1 MSAQRTSS
9 SGTSGQLLSPDAI
22 AALVE
27 AAKEGRLPEDSGAD
41 RSRHRRMRTVDFT
54 RPTKFTADQERRIK
68 RALETFCRTAST
80 RLSAELRMPLELEV
94 INVSQLTWGNA
105 HGQVPSRSVSCL
117 VDVPGVSTRMLLSA
131 ELNLV
136 LTAIELLLGGGGTA
150 GDGSQQRDRRLTDID
165 WALAR
170 HFLDRLVAQLSIVW
184 QDITDVELSV
194 AGLDMHMETAQ
205 TAPVSEPTLALTIEA
220 RMARDSST
228 LALLLPFS
236 AIAPVAG
243 RFSSRDEIAGED
255 ARQTAAVREAVGR
268 VEMTVRAE
276 VAAVELPIEQVLALQ
291 PGDVLR
297 LDARADDGVTLFA
310 DAVPMHR
317 ALPGRSGGRRAVQVT
332 DPTGG
337 RP

>member
-1 MSAQRTSS
+1 MT
-9 SGTSGQLLSPDAI
+9 GQHLSPDAI

-27 AAKEGRLPEDSGAD
+27 AAKEGRLPEDTGAD

-54 RPTKFTADQERRIK
+54 RPTKFTSDQERRIR

-105 HGQVPSRSVSCL
+105 HGQVPPRSVSCL
-117 VDVPGVSTRMLLSA
+117 IDVPDVPTRMLLSA

-136 LTAIELLLGGGGTA
+136 LTAIELLLGGAGA
-150 GDGSQQRDRRLTDID
+150 GDGSRQRDRRLTDID

-170 HFLDRLVAQLSIVW
+170 HFLDRLIAQLSIVW
-184 QDITDVELSV
+184 QDITDVELGV
-194 AGLDMHMETAQ
+194 AGVDMHMETAQ
-205 TAPVSEPTLALTIEA
+205 TAPVSDPTLALTIEA
-220 RMARDSST
+220 RMDRESST

-236 AIAPVAG
+236 GIAPVAH
-243 RFSSRDEIAGED
+243 RFSSREDASSED
-255 ARQTAAVREAVGR
+255 ARETAAVREAVGR

-276 VAAVELPIEQVLALQ
+276 VAAVDLPIEQVLALQ

-297 LDARADDGVTLFA
+297 LDARAGDGVTLYA

-317 ALPGRSGGRRAVQVT
+317 ALPGRSGARRAVQVT
-332 DPTGG
+332 DRRGG
-337 RP
+337 TP

>member
-1 MSAQRTSS
+1 M
-9 SGTSGQLLSPDAI
+9 SGQVLSPDAI

-27 AAKEGRLPEDSGAD
+27 AAKEGRLPDDGGAD
-41 RSRHRRMRTVDFT
+41 RGRQRRMRTVDFT
-54 RPTKFTADQERRIK
+54 RPTKFTSDQERRIK

-105 HGQVPSRSVSCL
+105 HAQVPSRSVSCL
-117 VDVPGVSTRMLLSA
+117 VEAPDVPTRMLLSA

-136 LTAIELLLGGGGTA
+136 LSAIELLLGGAGA

-170 HFLDRLVAQLSIVW
+170 HFLDRLIAQLSIVW

-194 AGLDMHMETAQ
+194 GGLDMHLETAQ

-220 RMARDSST
+220 RMERDSST

-236 AIAPVAG
+236 AIAPVAH
-243 RFSSRDEIAGED
+243 RFSSRDDVSAEDAGE
-255 ARQTAAVREAVGR
+255 AAAVRDAVGR

-276 VAAVELPIEQVLALQ
+276 VAAVDLPIEQVLALQ

-297 LDARADDGVTLFA
+297 LDARADEGVTLYA

-332 DPTGG
+332 DRTGG
-337 RP
+337 TP

>member
-1 MSAQRTSS
+1 VSTQRTSS
-9 SGTSGQLLSPDAI
+9 SSTGGQVLSPDAI
-22 AALVE
+22 AALVD
-27 AAKEGRLPEDSGAD
+27 AAKEGRLPEEAATD
-41 RSRHRRMRTVDFT
+41 RARQRRMRTVDFT
-54 RPTKFTADQERRIK
+54 RPTKFTSDQERRIR

-105 HGQVPSRSVSCL
+105 HAQVPPRSVSTL
-117 VDVPGVSTRMLLSA
+117 IETPDVATRMLLSA
-131 ELNLV
+131 ELGLV
-136 LTAIELLLGGGGTA
+136 LSAIELLLGGPATH
-150 GDGSQQRDRRLTDID
+150 DGSQPRERRLTDID

-184 QDITDVELSV
+184 QDVTDVELAI

-220 RMARDSST
+220 RMERDSST

-236 AIAPVAG
+236 AIASVAH
-243 RFSSRDEIAGED
+243 RFSSRDDVGGED
-255 ARQTAAVREAVGR
+255 ADQSAAVREAVGR

-297 LDARADDGVTLFA
+297 LDARADEGVTLYA
-310 DAVPMHR
+310 GVVPLHR
-317 ALPGRSGGRRAVQVT
+317 AVPGRSGGRRAVQVT
-332 DPTGG
+332 GRLGG
-337 RP
+337 PR

>member
-1 MSAQRTSS
+1 V
-9 SGTSGQLLSPDAI
+9 SGQVLSPDAI

-27 AAKEGRLPEDSGAD
+27 AAKEGRPPEDSAAD
-41 RSRHRRMRTVDFT
+41 RSRQRRMRTVDFT
-54 RPTKFTADQERRIK
+54 RPTKFTSDQERRVK

-80 RLSAELRMPLELEV
+80 RLSAELCMPLELEV

-105 HGQVPSRSVSCL
+105 HAQVPGRSVSCL
-117 VDVPGVSTRMLLSA
+117 IDVPDVSTRMLLSA

-136 LTAIELLLGGGGTA
+136 LSAIELLLGGPGA

-170 HFLDRLVAQLSIVW
+170 HFLDRLITQLSIVW
-184 QDITDVELSV
+184 QDITDVELGI
-194 AGLDMHMETAQ
+194 AALDMHLETAQ
-205 TAPVSEPTLALTIEA
+205 TAPVSEPTLSLTIEA
-220 RMARDSST
+220 RMERDSST

-236 AIAPVAG
+236 AIAPVAH
-243 RFSSRDEIAGED
+243 RFSSRDDVGGED
-255 ARQTAAVREAVGR
+255 ADQAAAVREAVGR

-276 VAAVELPIEQVLALQ
+276 VAAVELPIEQVLALR

-297 LDARADDGVTLFA
+297 LDARAAQGVMLYA

-317 ALPGRSGGRRAVQVT
+317 AMPGRSGGSRAVQVAERL
-332 DPTGG
+332 GG
-337 RP
+337 TR